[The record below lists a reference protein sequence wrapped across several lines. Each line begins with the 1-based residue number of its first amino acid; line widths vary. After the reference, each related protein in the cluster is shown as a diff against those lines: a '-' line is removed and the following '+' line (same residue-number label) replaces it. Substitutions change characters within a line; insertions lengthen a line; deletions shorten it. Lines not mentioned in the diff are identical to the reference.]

1 MRDAKTY
8 PNRTIRIIVPF
19 PPGGPADIVARF
31 VGQKMSEDWG
41 QPVVIEN
48 RAGGNTA
55 IGAQAAARSA
65 PDGYTLFVPMDTT
78 MVMNP
83 LVMPNLPYDPLKDF
97 APITLLTKNMSLV
110 VVRSDGP
117 KTIKELIARAK
128 ANPGKLNMGAGT
140 ITSRLGA
147 LLFARTAGIDVQL
160 VPFKGSAEI
169 GQAVLAGTVDFAL
182 DSTGTSLPL
191 IQGGH
196 YRALAKYSNRPLP
209 ILPDLPSLGVAAELP
224 GLDESSTW
232 VGSGSSRRHAAAII
246 DKIHREV
253 ARIYAD
259 PAMIAKLE
267 KAGILAVGSST
278 PAEFEAFIRSET
290 ERWSKVLEGQRQH
303 QVGLSGSTPVGSP
316 HASSAARTRATTS
329 RGVAASCS
337 DQRLHLLAGERI
349 DLELEPCRVG
359 DEGRV
364 LHGGIERAPQRRHP
378 LRRHVRRQEIRPAV
392 FGAREQHRHR
402 LAVGL

>member
-1 MRDAKTY
+1 MPSRILIATAALVVTLGHAQAQATLDAETKTY
-8 PNRTIRIIVPF
+8 PNRAIRIVVPF
-19 PPGGPADIVARF
+19 PPGGPADMIARL
-31 VGQKMSEDWG
+31 VGQRMSEDWG
-41 QPVVIEN
+41 QPVLVEN

-55 IGAQAAARSA
+55 IGAQLVARSA
-65 PDGYTLFVPMDTT
+65 ADGYTLLTAMDTT

-83 LVMPNLPYDPLKDF
+83 LVTPNLPYDPLKDL
-97 APITLLTKNMSLV
+97 APITLLIKNISLV

-117 KTIKELIARAK
+117 KSIKELIAKAK

-147 LLFARTAGIDVQL
+147 LAFAKAAGIDVQL

-196 YRALAKYSNRPLP
+196 YRALAKYSNRPLS
-209 ILPDLPSLGVAAELP
+209 ILPDLPSLSVAAELP
-224 GLDESSTW
+224 ELDESSTW
-232 VGSGSSRRHAAAII
+232 IALVAPAGTPSAII

-259 PAMIAKLE
+259 AALIARLE
-267 KAGILAVGSST
+267 KVGIETVGSRS

-290 ERWSKVLEGQRQH
+290 DRWATVLKH
-303 QVGLSGSTPVGSP
+303 SGNLKL
-316 HASSAARTRATTS
+316 
-329 RGVAASCS
+329 
-337 DQRLHLLAGERI
+337 D
-349 DLELEPCRVG
+349 
-359 DEGRV
+359 
-364 LHGGIERAPQRRHP
+364 
-378 LRRHVRRQEIRPAV
+378 
-392 FGAREQHRHR
+392 
-402 LAVGL
+402 

>member
-1 MRDAKTY
+1 MMPTLPRCCAPLLTVAITVGPAAAQGMADADAKSY
-8 PNRTIRIIVPF
+8 PNRAVRMIVPF
-19 PPGGPADIVARF
+19 PAGGPADTIARF
-31 VGQKMSEDWG
+31 VGQRMSEDWS

-48 RAGGNTA
+48 RAGGNTT

-65 PDGYTLFVPMDTT
+65 ADGYTLFVPMDTT

-83 LVMPNLPYDPLKDF
+83 LITPNLPYDPLKDF

-117 KTIKELIARAK
+117 RSIKELIARAK

-147 LLFARTAGIDVQL
+147 ILFARSAGIDVQL
-160 VPFKGSAEI
+160 VPFKGSPEI

-191 IQGGH
+191 IEGGR

-209 ILPDLPSLGVAAELP
+209 MLPDLPSLSVAADLP
-224 GLDESSTW
+224 TLEESSTW
-232 VGSGSSRRHAAAII
+232 VALAAPACTPRPII

-253 ARIYAD
+253 ASIYAD
-259 PAMIAKLE
+259 PVMVARLE
-267 KAGILAVGSST
+267 KAGILALGSAS

-290 ERWSKVLEGQRQH
+290 DRWSKVLKD
-303 QVGLSGSTPVGSP
+303 SGNIKL
-316 HASSAARTRATTS
+316 
-329 RGVAASCS
+329 
-337 DQRLHLLAGERI
+337 D
-349 DLELEPCRVG
+349 
-359 DEGRV
+359 
-364 LHGGIERAPQRRHP
+364 
-378 LRRHVRRQEIRPAV
+378 
-392 FGAREQHRHR
+392 
-402 LAVGL
+402 

>member
-1 MRDAKTY
+1 MPIASRIVVAALACATAAGFANAQATSDGDARSY
-8 PNRTIRIIVPF
+8 PNRAIRVIVPF
-19 PPGGPADIVARF
+19 PPGGPADIIARF

-55 IGAQAAARSA
+55 IGAQAAARAA
-65 PDGYTLFVPMDTT
+65 PDGYTLFAPMDTT

-83 LVMPNLPYDPLKDF
+83 LVTPSLPYDPLKDF

-110 VVRSDGP
+110 VVRSSDGP
-117 KTIKELIARAK
+117 RTIKELIARAK

-147 LLFARTAGIDVQL
+147 VLFAKTAGIDVQL

-209 ILPDLPSLGVAAELP
+209 ILPDLPSLSVAADLP

-232 VGSGSSRRHAAAII
+232 IALVAPAGTSPAIV

-253 ARIYAD
+253 ASIYAD
-259 PAMIAKLE
+259 PGMMAKLE
-267 KAGILAVGSST
+267 KAGILAVASNT
-278 PAEFEAFIRSET
+278 PAELDAFIRSET
-290 ERWSKVLEGQRQH
+290 QRWSKVFKD
-303 QVGLSGSTPVGSP
+303 SGNLKL
-316 HASSAARTRATTS
+316 
-329 RGVAASCS
+329 
-337 DQRLHLLAGERI
+337 D
-349 DLELEPCRVG
+349 
-359 DEGRV
+359 
-364 LHGGIERAPQRRHP
+364 
-378 LRRHVRRQEIRPAV
+378 
-392 FGAREQHRHR
+392 
-402 LAVGL
+402 